1 MVWIAIMFFI
11 GSCPF
16 VCVLL
21 KFIYHLTDIIFNC
34 LENYSPFE
42 LHMSIGNSPNDLY
55 FEGFIMDDIGQR
67 LDMAAEIGGFK
78 SRRNMCENL
87 EIPYGTLNNWIKRS
101 NIPANGILEI
111 TSKIPISRTY
121 LETGTGDPHL
131 REDTGISNY
140 AHEDRVDDVMRMYK
154 ELDPEDQR
162 MIYLIIK
169 RSWLTKDVASNQI
182 NDELHK
188 LWE

>member
-1 MVWIAIMFFI
+1 MDSVAIRIEKSIELSGCKTRKEFSELI
-11 GSCPF
+11 GVTPDA
-16 VCVLL
+16 L
-21 KFIYHLTDIIFNC
+21 KKW
-34 LENYSPFE
+34 ENR
-42 LHMSIGNSPNDLY
+42 
-55 FEGFIMDDIGQR
+55 EGGI
-67 LDMAAEIGGFK
+67 
-78 SRRNMCENL
+78 
-87 EIPYGTLNNWIKRS
+87 T
-101 NIPANGILEI
+101 ANGILKI

>member
-1 MVWIAIMFFI
+1 MFFI

-121 LETGTGDPHL
+121 LEDGEGDPYLRDDTGT
-131 REDTGISNY
+131 SNY
-140 AHEDRVDDVMRMYK
+140 
-154 ELDPEDQR
+154 LDEGRIEKMLEMFREIEPEDQE
-162 MIYLIIK
+162 IVYQIIK
-169 RSWLTKDVASNQI
+169 RCHLRLDMKPKKD
-182 NDELHK
+182 DFDLK
-188 LWE
+188 F